1 MPQISGQLSALTLPG
16 RRALWTTKPRTSANH
31 RETGHTRADTCRS
44 RSPARFRV
52 RAIRRP
58 SRRSRSKRPSRHSP
72 SFAPFAV
79 QTSVRA
85 ARAQAQAD
93 CAPADTRRPPLRLCR
108 PCPGGP
114 GGRRSRGC
122 RRCRPGRKP
131 FVGLQGRSEKRARF
145 ARYARSLWITCAIRG
160 CHSEL
165 AFLTPGH
172 STQNTKKDFTKK
184 GAGQAENQHAD
195 HGRRARGRRSGRTR
209 AGRPPERATR
219 HREV

>member
-1 MPQISGQLSALTLPG
+1 MPPAAPSGVCGRFFFCPQMPQISGQLSALTLPG

-85 ARAQAQAD
+85 I
-93 CAPADTRRPPLRLCR
+93 RRPS
-108 PCPGGP
+108 
-114 GGRRSRGC
+114 RRSRSK
-122 RRCRPGRKP
+122 RPFAQLALKPKQIALQLILEGRHFGFAALAP
-131 FVGLQGRSEKRARF
+131 AGLVEGVPEVV
-145 ARYARSLWITCAIRG
+145 
-160 CHSEL
+160 E
-165 AFLTPGH
+165 
-172 STQNTKKDFTKK
+172 
-184 GAGQAENQHAD
+184 GADLDES
-195 HGRRARGRRSGRTR
+195 RL
-209 AGRPPERATR
+209 
-219 HREV
+219 